1 MLTPGGKWAFSGDV
15 GLQRKVVGVEAG
27 IGLKCNESQISIFK
41 IPSLYMLKVYQYFIN
56 LLIDHSVFVW
66 KSEFFSS
73 SD

>member
-41 IPSLYMLKVYQYFIN
+41 IPSLYMLGENAV
-56 LLIDHSVFVW
+56 LV
-66 KSEFFSS
+66 
-73 SD
+73 